1 MATIHPSATLV
12 PGKLELLQAW
22 VPTQPWAAG
31 LDTSALEQV
40 GAYRFDDPAGEV
52 GTETFLL
59 RTGDG
64 TVLQVPVTY
73 RAQPLD
79 GAELVGTTEHS
90 VLGTRWVHDGP
101 TDPVYAAALAGALLT
116 GTPQAQLELQ
126 TPDGPVVREPT
137 ARVHVDGALG
147 TVGPPPADAE
157 VAVSTAGT
165 TTVLATGAAEL
176 VLLRVLGGAEEGA
189 VGGSVLRG
197 TWAGQDTPVLLAHAR

>member
-1 MATIHPSATLV
+1 MATIHPGATLV

-22 VPTQPWAAG
+22 VPTQPWAGDLGTA
-31 LDTSALEQV
+31 ALEV
-40 GAYRFDDPAGEV
+40 AGAYRFDDPAGEV

-79 GAELVGTTEHS
+79 GAVLVGQAEHS
-90 VLGTRWVHDGP
+90 VLGTRWVYDGP
-101 TDPVYAAALAGALLT
+101 TDPVYAAALAAALLT
-116 GTPQAQLELQ
+116 GTPQAQLEDQ
-126 TPDGPVVREPT
+126 TPEGPVVREPT

-147 TVGPPPADAE
+147 TVGPPPTDAE

-165 TTVLATGAAEL
+165 TTVLATGVAEL

-197 TWAGQDTPVLLAHAR
+197 TWAGQDTPVLLAFAR